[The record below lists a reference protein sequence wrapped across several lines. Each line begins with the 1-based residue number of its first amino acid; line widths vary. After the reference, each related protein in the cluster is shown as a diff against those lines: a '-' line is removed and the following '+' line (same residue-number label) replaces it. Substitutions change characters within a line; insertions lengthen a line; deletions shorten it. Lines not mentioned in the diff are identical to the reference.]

1 MLPVLIVPEA
11 DSCLNDEPWTR
22 GICNENGASSELF
35 VITSLILYLPCRGE
49 TRNYQSREVQGLSR
63 KNELYGRRGDRLY
76 SPGGRGTV
84 ILENFDRR
92 SDVFV

>member
-1 MLPVLIVPEA
+1 VPVA

-22 GICNENGASSELF
+22 GICNENGASSKLF
-35 VITSLILYLPCRGE
+35 VITSLILYLPCQGE
-49 TRNYQSREVQGLSR
+49 RNYQSRELQGLSR
-63 KNELYGRRGDRLY
+63 KNELSGRGSDRLY
-76 SPGGRGTV
+76 SPVGRGTV